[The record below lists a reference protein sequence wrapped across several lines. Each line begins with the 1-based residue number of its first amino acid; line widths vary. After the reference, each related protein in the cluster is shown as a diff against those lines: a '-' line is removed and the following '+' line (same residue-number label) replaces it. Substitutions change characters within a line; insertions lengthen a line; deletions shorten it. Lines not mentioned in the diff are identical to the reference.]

1 MAVNMKIE
9 KIKLH
14 HDLAACANRSE
25 AANDNDRLM
34 RLPEI
39 LQLIPISRSAFYAGI
54 KAGIYP
60 KPLKLGARTSAW
72 KVSDILALIE
82 RGTPRC

>member
-1 MAVNMKIE
+1 MAVNMKIV

-14 HDLAACANRSE
+14 RDLGTRTNISE

-34 RLPEI
+34 RLTEV

-60 KPLKLGARTSAW
+60 KPLKLGARSSAW
-72 KVSDILALIE
+72 RATEIASIVENGVRS
-82 RGTPRC
+82 